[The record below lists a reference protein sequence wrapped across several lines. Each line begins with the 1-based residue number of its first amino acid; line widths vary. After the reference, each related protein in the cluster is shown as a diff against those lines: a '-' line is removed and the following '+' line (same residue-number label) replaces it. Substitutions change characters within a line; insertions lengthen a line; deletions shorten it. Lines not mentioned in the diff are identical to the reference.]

1 MAFSTAGPGAPQ
13 MNVTPLIDVLLV
25 LLVIFMLVVI
35 QEKKYGLEAQIP
47 EEAKQTDHTIPGPD
61 RTIVIQVRDGKSAGH
76 PEVKINEEAVS
87 WDRLRDRLIEIY
99 AGRIEKVAFV
109 KADDDLDFQ
118 PIADVIDTAH
128 NVGID
133 RVGLLHEE
141 TAAARDHAGI
151 P

>member
-47 EEAKQTDHTIPGPD
+47 QEEKKSDHVIPGPE
-61 RTIVIQVRDGKSAGH
+61 RTIVIQVRDGKSAGR
-76 PEVKINEEAVS
+76 PEVKINEEPVT
-87 WDRLRDRLIEIY
+87 WERLHDRLLEIY
-99 AGRIEKVAFV
+99 SLRVEKVAFV
-109 KADDDLDFQ
+109 KADDDIDFQ
-118 PIADVIDTAH
+118 PVADVIDTAH

-133 RVGLLHEE
+133 RVGLLHDE
-141 TAAARDHAGI
+141 TATLHQGLK
-151 P
+151 